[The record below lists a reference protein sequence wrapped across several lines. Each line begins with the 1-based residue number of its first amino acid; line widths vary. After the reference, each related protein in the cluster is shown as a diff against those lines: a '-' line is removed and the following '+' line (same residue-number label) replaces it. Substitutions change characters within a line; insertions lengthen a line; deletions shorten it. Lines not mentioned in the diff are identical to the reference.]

1 MPISTNLL
9 FTYVKGS
16 TSFGIFVN
24 TDSNIPELRPSR
36 KLVVEGDLGT
46 RPPYTKLGVFMD
58 VTLLTWSLVI
68 GAIVALIVV
77 DLLTVSRK
85 PHDVMFKE
93 AAIWSI
99 FYIGVAIAF
108 GVWVWQTA
116 GSQFGTEYFA
126 AYLVEKSLSVD
137 NLFVFI
143 IILAQFKVPSI
154 YHQRVLMF
162 GVILALVLRAIFI
175 AVGAAALAAFSFT
188 FVIFGAILIWTGVG
202 LFKHWDEDPSPE
214 DNKLVKVIRK
224 RIAMTDEYD
233 GSKIFTRVNGKR
245 IATPMFLVMIA
256 IASTD
261 LLFALD
267 SIPATFGVTQEPF
280 LVFAANAFA
289 LLGLRALYF
298 LLKGLLDK
306 LVYLS
311 LGLSIILMFIGV
323 KLIMTY
329 VHEIWYEVPKIPT
342 LVSLAVIALVLI
354 VSTVAS
360 LIKVKKDPSAHAHAG
375 RVTAAPEEK

>member
-1 MPISTNLL
+1 MNVSLT
-9 FTYVKGS
+9 TW
-16 TSFGIFVN
+16 FV
-24 TDSNIPELRPSR
+24 
-36 KLVVEGDLGT
+36 
-46 RPPYTKLGVFMD
+46 
-58 VTLLTWSLVI
+58 VI
-68 GAIVALIVV
+68 GAILALIVL

-85 PHDVMFKE
+85 PHEVKFKE
-93 AAIWSI
+93 AATWSI
-99 FYIGVAIAF
+99 FYIAVAIGF
-108 GVWVWQTA
+108 GVWVWQSA

-162 GVILALVLRAIFI
+162 GVLLALVLRGIFI

-214 DNKLVKVIRK
+214 DNALVKVIRK
-224 RIAMTDEYD
+224 RIAMTDEFH
-233 GSKIFTRVNGKR
+233 GSKAFTKIDGKR

-306 LVYLS
+306 LIYLS

-323 KLIMTY
+323 KLILTY
-329 VHEIWYEVPKIPT
+329 LHEVWYDVPKIPIV
-342 LVSLAVIALVLI
+342 VSLSVIALVLV
-354 VSTVAS
+354 VSTIAS
-360 LIKVKKDPSAHAHAG
+360 LVKSKRDPSATAHAG
-375 RVTAAPEEK
+375 RVTGAKDSDKDK

>member
-1 MPISTNLL
+1 MN
-9 FTYVKGS
+9 
-16 TSFGIFVN
+16 
-24 TDSNIPELRPSR
+24 
-36 KLVVEGDLGT
+36 
-46 RPPYTKLGVFMD
+46 
-58 VTLLTWSLVI
+58 VTLLTWAIVI
-68 GAIVALIVV
+68 GAIAALVII
-77 DLLTVSRK
+77 DLLTVSKK

-93 AAIWSI
+93 ASIWSI
-99 FYIGVAIAF
+99 FYISIAIVF
-108 GVWVWQTA
+108 GIWVWQTA
-116 GSQFGTEYFA
+116 GPQYGTEYFA

-162 GVILALVLRAIFI
+162 GVVLALVLRAIFI

-202 LFKHWDEDPSPE
+202 LFKHWDEDPTPD
-214 DNKLVKVIRK
+214 DNFLVKLIRRK
-224 RIAMTDEYD
+224 VPMTNEFD
-233 GSKIFTRVNGKR
+233 GSKAFTKVNGKR
-245 IATPMFLVMIA
+245 IATPMFTVLIA

-306 LVYLS
+306 LIYLS
-311 LGLSIILMFIGV
+311 LGLSFILMFIGV
-323 KLIMTY
+323 KLILTY
-329 VHEIWYEVPKIPT
+329 LHEIWVQIPKIPT
-342 LVSLAVIALVLI
+342 LTSLAVIGLI
-354 VSTVAS
+354 LLVSTIAS
-360 LIKVKKDPSAHAHAG
+360 LIKSKNDPTAHAHAG
-375 RVTAAPEEK
+375 RVTAAPKKHLHSEGKK

>member
-1 MPISTNLL
+1 MNVS
-9 FTYVKGS
+9 
-16 TSFGIFVN
+16 
-24 TDSNIPELRPSR
+24 
-36 KLVVEGDLGT
+36 
-46 RPPYTKLGVFMD
+46 
-58 VTLLTWSLVI
+58 LTTWFIVI
-68 GAIVALIVV
+68 GAILALIVV

-85 PHDVMFKE
+85 PHEVKFKE
-93 AAIWSI
+93 AATWSI
-99 FYIGVAIAF
+99 FYIAVAIGF
-108 GVWVWQTA
+108 GVWVWQSA

-162 GVILALVLRAIFI
+162 GVLLALVLRGIFI

-202 LFKHWDEDPSPE
+202 LFRHWDEDPSPD
-214 DNKLVKVIRK
+214 DNALVKTIRK
-224 RIAMTDEYD
+224 RIAMTDEFD
-233 GSKIFTRVNGKR
+233 GSKIFTKVNGKKL
-245 IATPMFLVMIA
+245 ATPMFLVMIA

-306 LVYLS
+306 LIYLS

-329 VHEIWYEVPKIPT
+329 LHEVWYDVPKIPIV
-342 LVSLAVIALVLI
+342 VSLLVIALILV

-360 LIKVKKDPSAHAHAG
+360 LIKSKRDPSAVAHAG
-375 RVTAAPEEK
+375 RVTASKDGH

>member
-1 MPISTNLL
+1 MN
-9 FTYVKGS
+9 
-16 TSFGIFVN
+16 
-24 TDSNIPELRPSR
+24 
-36 KLVVEGDLGT
+36 
-46 RPPYTKLGVFMD
+46 
-58 VTLLTWSLVI
+58 VTLLTWALVVGVI
-68 GAIVALIVV
+68 IALIVV

-108 GVWVWQTA
+108 GVWVWQSA

-154 YHQRVLMF
+154 FHQRVLMF

-214 DNKLVKVIRK
+214 DNAFVRTIRK

-245 IATPMFLVMIA
+245 LATPMFLVMVA

-311 LGLSIILMFIGV
+311 LGLSIILMFIGA
-323 KLIMTY
+323 KLILTY
-329 VHEIWYEVPKIPT
+329 VHEVFKEVPKVPT
-342 LVSLAVIALVLI
+342 VLSLAVIGIILI

-360 LIKVKKDPSAHAHAG
+360 FIKTKKDPNAHAHAG
-375 RVTAAPEEK
+375 RVTAGKKPHEETSST

>member
-1 MPISTNLL
+1 
-9 FTYVKGS
+9 
-16 TSFGIFVN
+16 
-24 TDSNIPELRPSR
+24 
-36 KLVVEGDLGT
+36 
-46 RPPYTKLGVFMD
+46 MD
-58 VTLLTWSLVI
+58 VTLTTWFVVI
-68 GAIVALIVV
+68 GAILALIIV

-85 PHDVMFKE
+85 PHEVKFKE
-93 AAIWSI
+93 AAGWSI

-143 IILAQFKVPSI
+143 IILAQFAVPTI

-162 GVILALVLRAIFI
+162 GVLLALVLRGIFI

-202 LFKHWDEDPSPE
+202 LFKHWDEDPNPE
-214 DNKLVKVIRK
+214 DNRLVKAMRK
-224 RIAMTDEYD
+224 RIAMTDEFH
-233 GSKIFTRVNGKR
+233 GSKTFIKVDGKR
-245 IATPMFLVMIA
+245 LATPMFTVMIA

-306 LVYLS
+306 LIYLS

-323 KLIMTY
+323 KLILTY
-329 VHEIWYEVPKIPT
+329 LHEVWYEVPKIPT
-342 LVSLAVIALVLI
+342 VGSLSVIGLILV

-360 LIKVKKDPSAHAHAG
+360 LLKSKKDPTAIAHAG
-375 RVTAAPEEK
+375 RITAAPEEK

>member
-1 MPISTNLL
+1 LA
-9 FTYVKGS
+9 
-16 TSFGIFVN
+16 
-24 TDSNIPELRPSR
+24 
-36 KLVVEGDLGT
+36 LG
-46 RPPYTKLGVFMD
+46 PFNEIGVSMD
-58 VTLLTWSLVI
+58 VTLLTWS
-68 GAIVALIVV
+68 IVV
-77 DLLTVSRK
+77 AAIILLVVIDLLTVSRK
-85 PHDVMFKE
+85 AHDVLFKE
-93 AAIWSI
+93 AAAMSI
-99 FYIGVAIAF
+99 FYIAVAVGF
-108 GVWVWQTA
+108 GIWVWQTA
-116 GSQFGTEYFA
+116 GSVYGTEYFA

-154 YHQRVLMF
+154 FHQRVLMF

-214 DNKLVKVIRK
+214 DNAFVKQMRK

-233 GSKIFTRVNGKR
+233 GPKIFTRVNGKR
-245 IATPMFLVMIA
+245 LATPMFLVMVA

-311 LGLSIILMFIGV
+311 LGLSVILMFIGV

-329 VHEIWYEVPKIPT
+329 LHEIWYEVPKIPT
-342 LVSLAVIALVLI
+342 LASLSVIALILI
-354 VSTVAS
+354 VSTIAS
-360 LIKVKKDPSAHAHAG
+360 MIKVKRDPSAQAHAG
-375 RVTAAPEEK
+375 RISTAKPDRKRSNEEK

>member
-1 MPISTNLL
+1 MNVSLT
-9 FTYVKGS
+9 TW
-16 TSFGIFVN
+16 
-24 TDSNIPELRPSR
+24 
-36 KLVVEGDLGT
+36 LV
-46 RPPYTKLGVFMD
+46 
-58 VTLLTWSLVI
+58 VI
-68 GAIVALIVV
+68 GAILALIVL
-77 DLLTVSRK
+77 DLVTVSRK
-85 PHDVMFKE
+85 PHEVKFKE
-93 AAIWSI
+93 AAGWSI
-99 FYIGVAIAF
+99 FYIAVAIGF
-108 GVWVWQTA
+108 GIWVWQSA
-116 GSQFGTEYFA
+116 GSAFGTEYFA

-162 GVILALVLRAIFI
+162 GVLLALVLRGIFI

-214 DNKLVKVIRK
+214 DNKIVKAVRK
-224 RIAMTDEYD
+224 KIAITDD
-233 GSKIFTRVNGKR
+233 FHGSKSFVRIDGKR
-245 IATPMFLVMIA
+245 VATPMFLVMVA

-306 LVYLS
+306 LIYLS

-329 VHEIWYEVPKIPT
+329 LHEIWYDIPKIPIS
-342 LVSLAVIALVLI
+342 VSLSVIGLVLV
-354 VSTVAS
+354 VSTIAS
-360 LIKVKKDPSAHAHAG
+360 FIKSKRDPSATAHAG
-375 RVTAAPEEK
+375 RITAKNEDEK

>member
-1 MPISTNLL
+1 MN
-9 FTYVKGS
+9 
-16 TSFGIFVN
+16 
-24 TDSNIPELRPSR
+24 
-36 KLVVEGDLGT
+36 
-46 RPPYTKLGVFMD
+46 
-58 VTLLTWSLVI
+58 VTLLTWALVI
-68 GAIVALIVV
+68 GVILALIII
-77 DLLTVSRK
+77 DLLTVSKK

-93 AAIWSI
+93 ASIWSI
-99 FYIGVAIAF
+99 FYISIAIVF
-108 GVWVWQTA
+108 GIWVWQTA
-116 GSQFGTEYFA
+116 GPQYGTEYFA

-162 GVILALVLRAIFI
+162 GVVLALVLRAIFI

-202 LFKHWDEDPSPE
+202 LFKHWDEDPTPD
-214 DNKLVKVIRK
+214 DNFLVKLIR
-224 RIAMTDEYD
+224 RRVPMTDEFD
-233 GSKIFTRVNGKR
+233 GSKAFTKVNGKR
-245 IATPMFLVMIA
+245 IATPMFTVLIA

-306 LVYLS
+306 LIYLS
-311 LGLSIILMFIGV
+311 LGLSFILMFIGV
-323 KLIMTY
+323 KLILLFF
-329 VHEIWYEVPKIPT
+329 HEIWVEIPKIPT
-342 LVSLAVIALVLI
+342 LTSLAVIGLI
-354 VSTVAS
+354 LLVSTIAS
-360 LIKVKKDPSAHAHAG
+360 LIKSKKDPTAHAHAG
-375 RVTAAPEEK
+375 RVTAAPKKHLHSEGKK

>member
-1 MPISTNLL
+1 
-9 FTYVKGS
+9 
-16 TSFGIFVN
+16 
-24 TDSNIPELRPSR
+24 
-36 KLVVEGDLGT
+36 
-46 RPPYTKLGVFMD
+46 MD
-58 VTLLTWSLVI
+58 VSLTTWFVVI
-68 GAIVALIVV
+68 GAILALIVV

-85 PHDVMFKE
+85 PHEVKFKE
-93 AAIWSI
+93 AAGWSI
-99 FYIGVAIAF
+99 FYIAVAIGF

-143 IILAQFKVPSI
+143 IILAQFAVPSI

-162 GVILALVLRAIFI
+162 GVLLALVLRGIFI

-214 DNKLVKVIRK
+214 DNRLVKAMRK
-224 RIAMTDEYD
+224 RIAMTDEFH
-233 GSKIFTRVNGKR
+233 GSKTFIKVDGKR
-245 IATPMFLVMIA
+245 LATPMLTVMVA

-306 LVYLS
+306 LIYLS
-311 LGLSIILMFIGV
+311 LGLSLILMFIGV
-323 KLIMTY
+323 KLILTY
-329 VHEIWYEVPKIPT
+329 LHEVWYEVPKIPT
-342 LVSLAVIALVLI
+342 VGSLSVIGLILV

-360 LIKVKKDPSAHAHAG
+360 LIKVKKDPSAVAHAG
-375 RVTAAPEEK
+375 RITASEEEK

>member
-1 MPISTNLL
+1 MNVSLTTWLIVIAAILVL
-9 FTYVKGS
+9 
-16 TSFGIFVN
+16 IFV
-24 TDSNIPELRPSR
+24 D
-36 KLVVEGDLGT
+36 LV
-46 RPPYTKLGVFMD
+46 
-58 VTLLTWSLVI
+58 
-68 GAIVALIVV
+68 
-77 DLLTVSRK
+77 TVSRK

-93 AAIWSI
+93 AAGWSI
-99 FYIGVAIAF
+99 FYIALAVAF
-108 GVWVWQTA
+108 GIWVWQSA

-143 IILAQFKVPSI
+143 IILTQFKVPSI

-188 FVIFGAILIWTGVG
+188 FVIFGAILIWTGFG
-202 LFKHWDEDPSPE
+202 LFKHWDEDPTPE
-214 DNKLVKVIRK
+214 DNFLVKAISK
-224 RIAMTDEYD
+224 RMTITNEFN
-233 GSKIFTRVNGKR
+233 GSKAFTKVNGKKV
-245 IATPMFLVMIA
+245 ATPMFLVFIA

-306 LVYLS
+306 LIYLS
-311 LGLSIILMFIGV
+311 LGLSIILMFIGI
-323 KLIMTY
+323 KLIFTY
-329 VHEIWYEVPKIPT
+329 LHEIWSEVPKVPT
-342 LVSLAVIALVLI
+342 LFSLSVIGLI
-354 VSTVAS
+354 LLISTIAS
-360 LIKVKKDPSAHAHAG
+360 LIKSKKDPSARAHAG
-375 RVTAAPEEK
+375 RVTGSNKKPDENK